1 MEFQKYK
8 LMVNGQSME
17 IVPMRANGVAKF
29 ANLIGKT
36 TLDGRKLLRE
46 LKIADGS
53 GDFIF
58 GLLAALT
65 EESLLALGC
74 VLTGFPKEFVE
85 ENFALDWLADAL
97 VYQYENANIKGAIA
111 NFTRLASQITE

>member
-58 GLLAALT
+58 GLLAA
-65 EESLLALGC
+65 
-74 VLTGFPKEFVE
+74 FPKEFVE